1 MREHR
6 FAACGALALVF
17 SLLLSAGC
25 GGGDD
30 GNDEPLT
37 MRQLAG
43 SVERQS
49 VAFLDREGTTLH
61 RSLERFLGGRITT
74 EVARGSTECRSGKRT
89 ASISNSKKYPF
100 ACIVEGS
107 ADGNGLTVNIVLGF
121 VGLELDGRC
130 WRAANER
137 VSVTSSAPALL
148 TRREAMRPLNQIAAC
163 G

>member
-6 FAACGALALVF
+6 LAACGALVLAF
-17 SLLLSAGC
+17 SLLLLEGC
-25 GGGDD
+25 GGGEDR
-30 GNDEPLT
+30 NEEPLT

-43 SVERQS
+43 SVEGKS
-49 VAFLDREGTTLH
+49 AAFLDREGTALH

-74 EVARGSTECRSGKRT
+74 KVARGSAECRSGKRT

-107 ADGNGLTVNIVLGF
+107 ADGNGLTVNIALGF
-121 VGLELDGRC
+121 VGMKLEGRC

-137 VSVTSSAPALL
+137 ISVTSGAPALL